1 MTNKYQRAFP
11 VSVFGCFLLAWLILP
26 GHSLAQPAN
35 SATGKSPGAAMPT
48 TSKLTPE
55 ERQKRKQ
62 ARMQKEMEAE
72 QFRVDTF
79 GRVQD
84 DDTNPLA
91 VEYRQAVSEFQ
102 KGTAAFSEAHA
113 RLQYRIGEAMSEG
126 ARENWLS
133 SLKKSFQQLVLLRN
147 TGAQLYASDPQK
159 YVAVGEFLREML
171 IADGKLDRF
180 DRWSYAAKALLSS
193 EVLIDEELLL
203 YAGYVG
209 FAECEFDLAK
219 QAWGS
224 LASAGKLPEV
234 ELRML
239 QEIPAVEK
247 SWEKELQKLKEDESK
262 NNPRV
267 EFLTTKG
274 VIEIELFEDEA
285 PEAVANMIYLIEM
298 GYYSRKPFFLVR
310 QHWLAQTGCEK
321 GDGKGTAGFTIRSE
335 AQTQQSRS
343 HFRGSLAVPVGVN
356 TQTNELDINTGGAQF
371 YFSFMPLALLNGKH
385 TVFGRVVDGI
395 EALGM
400 LKVVDLTDEKVRKDP
415 ETRPDTIVSARVLRK
430 RDHKYQ
436 PTPVLGRL
444 PKE

>member
-26 GHSLAQPAN
+26 SHSSAQPAN
-35 SATGKSPGAAMPT
+35 SAVGQPPGAAMPT

-72 QFRVDTF
+72 QFRMDTF

-91 VEYRQAVSEFQ
+91 VQYRQAVSEFQ
-102 KGTAAFSEAHA
+102 KGTAAFAVAHA
-113 RLQYRIGEAMSEG
+113 RLEFRIGESMSEG

-133 SLKKSFQQLVLLRN
+133 SLKKSFEQLVLLRN

-193 EVLIDEELLL
+193 EVLVDEELLL

-209 FAECEFDLAK
+209 FAECQFDLAK
-219 QAWGS
+219 LAWEA
-224 LASAGKLPEV
+224 LASAGKLPEM
-234 ELRML
+234 ELKLL
-239 QEIPAVEK
+239 QEIPALEK
-247 SWEKELQKLKEDESK
+247 SWETELQRLKEDESK

-274 VIEIELFEDEA
+274 VVEIELFEDEA
-285 PEAVANMIYLIEM
+285 PEAVANMIYLIDL
-298 GYYSRKPFFLVR
+298 GYYNRKPFFLVK

-335 AQTQQSRS
+335 TQSLQRRS
-343 HFRGSLAVPVGVN
+343 HFRGSLGVPVGVN
-356 TQTNELDINTGGAQF
+356 TQTNELELNTGGAQF
-371 YFSFMPLALLNGKH
+371 YISFMPLPLLDGKH
-385 TVFGRVVDGI
+385 TVFGRIVQGI

-400 LKVVDLTDEKVRKDP
+400 LKVVDLTDEKERKDP
-415 ETRPDTIVSARVLRK
+415 DLRPDTIVSARVLRK
-430 RDHKYQ
+430 RDHPYR
-436 PTPVLGRL
+436 PTPVYGQL
-444 PKE
+444 PK